1 MVKVNLKTIGKEKKS
16 ADLLSV
22 FVQQTLATASTRQG
36 SQVQILSHPPF
47 ILLLTKSII
56 IKNLMIKK
64 FIVFTIFSLFL
75 VSCSSTNPTNVKKTD
90 SQKIT
95 KVDYGRVIT
104 SLPVKIKGE
113 SNWVGTT
120 AGAMIGGLLGTQI
133 CGEKE
138 IIGTKCQDIGV
149 VFGTIGGAALGT
161 VTQAMLGNHDGFQYI
176 IDIDNSNKDSAF
188 VQGDIEAIP
197 DGQKVVIIYGEDVR
211 IFPFEE

>member
-1 MVKVNLKTIGKEKKS
+1 MRSSAVEHCLDTAGVTGSNPVAPTI
-16 ADLLSV
+16 
-22 FVQQTLATASTRQG
+22 F
-36 SQVQILSHPPF
+36 
-47 ILLLTKSII
+47 LLLTKSII
-56 IKNLMIKK
+56 IKDFMIKK

-75 VSCSSTNPTNVKKTD
+75 VSCASTNPTNVKKSD

-95 KVDYGRVIT
+95 QVEYGRVIT

-138 IIGTKCQDIGV
+138 IIGTKCQDIAL

-188 VQGDIEAIP
+188 VQGDIVAIP
-197 DGQKVVIIYGEDVR
+197 DGQKVVILYGEDVR
-211 IFPFEE
+211 ILPFEE